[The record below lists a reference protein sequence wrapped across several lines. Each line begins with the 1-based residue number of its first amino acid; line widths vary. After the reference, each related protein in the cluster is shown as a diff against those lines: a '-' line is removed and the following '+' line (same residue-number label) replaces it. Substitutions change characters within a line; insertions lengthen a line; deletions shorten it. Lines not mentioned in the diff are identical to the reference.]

1 MTPLRTS
8 ILIIALGVSPIALP
22 AFGQDAQP
30 DANAPVGRI
39 VDSNSSIRGFEPTPD
54 EHRTSTQRVLSAL
67 HPDGRL
73 WYAHVQTLA
82 NPWMEG
88 RQPGTR
94 GDDLA
99 LSYIQWH
106 LDRIGLDPAFVTEDP
121 TDNDWLQPFSFSL
134 GGQKQVVHEQVKIGR
149 DALLSGTDFNTLAIS
164 GSDTVTAP
172 ITFVGYAIDE
182 GPDGYSSF
190 NDQEDRP
197 LDGRIAV
204 MLRYEPLDDEGHS
217 RWADG
222 NTFSPKSGIRSKF
235 NALVDRGAAG
245 IILVTPPHAVDGAE
259 GLETTRSSRGFGRA
273 VDIPVVH
280 MSPEAADAMLRQG
293 GQSLAPLAVQ
303 ADRGE
308 TTTREM
314 SNLLKVTLDT
324 SLERPTLDTH
334 NIGGVLQGQGDL
346 ADDWVIVGGHYD
358 HLGYGYVGSRA
369 PGVHAIHPGADD
381 NASGT
386 AAVLVLAERLH
397 AWADTHDGDR
407 RSILFMGFS
416 GEEAG
421 LHGSRFF
428 VDNPSID
435 TDRASVMVNL
445 DMVGRL
451 RDDTVML
458 SGTGTAE
465 EFDTLLPPH
474 VEPTGLTVEAS
485 RGGTGPSDHASFFA
499 GGMPVLFFFTGLH
512 DDYHRPEDEAW
523 TVDPEGGLRIV
534 ELADS
539 VIRDIAT
546 REQNLTFVSTDAS
559 GPIRRTGA
567 KVRLGIM
574 PAYGADLDTGVLV
587 SSVTAGTS
595 AAQAGLQSD
604 DVLLTWDGTE
614 LKGGR
619 DLMAALRKHA
629 AGDKAKL
636 TIRRN
641 GVVKTVSVTLQGRE

>member
-1 MTPLRTS
+1 MPRVCTPFL
-8 ILIIALGVSPIALP
+8 LIALLASPTL
-22 AFGQDAQP
+22 GQDDQPRP
-30 DANAPVGRI
+30 DAPKGRI
-39 VDSNSSIRGFEPTPD
+39 VESNSGIRGFEPTPD
-54 EHRTSTQRVLSAL
+54 ESRSTTQQVLSAL

-99 LSYIQWH
+99 LNYIQWH
-106 LDRIGLDPAFVTEDP
+106 LERIGLEPAFITADQ

-134 GGQKQVVHEQVKIGR
+134 GRQREVVHESVAVGR
-149 DALLSGTDFNTLAIS
+149 DTLEPGTDFNTLAIS

-172 ITFVGYAIDE
+172 ITFVGYAIEE

-190 NDQEDRP
+190 NDDEDRS
-197 LDGRIAV
+197 LEGRIAV
-204 MLRYEPLDDEGHS
+204 MLRYEPLDNEGHS

-222 NTFSPKSGIRSKF
+222 NSFSPKSGIRSKF
-235 NALVDRGAAG
+235 ESLVDRGAAG
-245 IILVTPPHAVDGAE
+245 VIMVTPPHAVDGAT
-259 GLETTRSSRGFGRA
+259 GLETAQTSRGFGRA
-273 VDIPVVH
+273 LDIPVVH
-280 MSPEAADAMLRQG
+280 MTPEAVDALLRQG

-308 TTTREM
+308 TTTREL

-324 SLERPTLDTH
+324 SLERPTLNTH
-334 NIGGVLQGQGDL
+334 NIGGVLRGQGDL

-397 AWADTHDGDR
+397 HWADAHQDDR
-407 RSILFMGFS
+407 RSILFLAFS

-421 LHGSRFF
+421 LHGSRYF

-451 RDDTVML
+451 RNDTVML

-465 EFDTLLPPH
+465 EFDELLPPH

-546 REQNLTFVSTDAS
+546 RDDNLTFVSTNAS
-559 GPIRRTGA
+559 GPMRRTGA

-595 AAQAGLQSD
+595 AAEAGLQSD
-604 DVLLTWDGTE
+604 DVLLTWDGSE

-619 DLMAALRKHA
+619 DLMAVLRKHS
-629 AGDKAKL
+629 AGDTAKL